1 MKISLNRVNKDYLFE
16 ATSSNNLK
24 VLMDNKS
31 KSEGKVEGISPMEVL
46 LMGVA
51 GCSSIDV
58 VSILN
63 KQRINPITLRME
75 VEGIRDA
82 SAVPAPFQ
90 GINVTLFLEG
100 EDITPEKAKRAAQLS
115 FDKYCSVSK
124 SLDPNIIIN
133 QTIVVNGIEA

>member
-1 MKISLNRVNKDYLFE
+1 MKITLDRINKDYLFQ
-16 ATSSNNLK
+16 ATSSNDLK

-31 KSEGKVEGISPMEVL
+31 KKEGKVEGISPMEVL

-58 VSILN
+58 IAILN
-63 KQRINPITLRME
+63 KQRINPAILKME

-82 SAVPAPFQ
+82 NEVPAPFK
-90 GINVTLFLEG
+90 GINVTLYLEG
-100 EDITPEKAKRAAQLS
+100 DDISPEKARRAAKLS

-124 SLDPNIIIN
+124 SLDPDIIIN
-133 QTIVVNGIEA
+133 QIIVVNGTQV

>member
-16 ATSSNNLK
+16 ATNSNNLK

-133 QTIVVNGIEA
+133 QTIVVNGVEA

>member
-1 MKISLNRVNKDYLFE
+1 MKISLDRINKDYLFE
-16 ATSSNNLK
+16 ATSSNDLK

-31 KSEGKVEGISPMEVL
+31 KREGKVEGISPMEVL

-58 VSILN
+58 VAILN
-63 KQRINPITLRME
+63 KQRINPVTLKME
-75 VEGIRDA
+75 VEGIRDPN
-82 SAVPAPFQ
+82 AVPAPFK
-90 GINVTLFLEG
+90 GINVTLYLEG
-100 EDITPEKAKRAAQLS
+100 DDISPEKAKRAVKLS

-133 QTIVVNGIEA
+133 QIIVVNGIKV

>member
-1 MKISLNRVNKDYLFE
+1 MKISLNRINKDYLFE
-16 ATSSNNLK
+16 ATSSNDLK

-31 KSEGKVEGISPMEVL
+31 KKEGKVEGISPMEVL

-58 VSILN
+58 VAILN
-63 KQRINPITLRME
+63 KQRINPVTLKME
-75 VEGIRDA
+75 VEGIRDVDA
-82 SAVPAPFQ
+82 IPSPFK
-90 GINVTLFLEG
+90 GINVTLYLEG
-100 EDITPEKAKRAAQLS
+100 DDISPEKAKRAAQLS

-133 QTIVVNGIEA
+133 QIIFVNGIEV

>member
-46 LMGVA
+46 LMGLA

-124 SLDPNIIIN
+124 SLDPSIIIN
-133 QTIVVNGIEA
+133 QTIVVNGVEA

>member
-63 KQRINPITLRME
+63 KQRINPIALRME

-100 EDITPEKAKRAAQLS
+100 EDITTEKAKRAAQLS

-133 QTIVVNGIEA
+133 QTIVVNGVEA

>member
-1 MKISLNRVNKDYLFE
+1 MKITLDRINKDYLLQ
-16 ATSSNNLK
+16 ATSSNDLK

-31 KSEGKVEGISPMEVL
+31 KKEGKFEGISPMEVL

-58 VSILN
+58 IAILN
-63 KQRINPITLRME
+63 KQRINPAILKME

-82 SAVPAPFQ
+82 NEVPAPFK
-90 GINVTLFLEG
+90 GINVTLYLEG
-100 EDITPEKAKRAAQLS
+100 DDISPEKAKRAAKLS

-124 SLDPNIIIN
+124 SLDPDIIIN
-133 QTIVVNGIEA
+133 QIIVVNGTKV

>member
-75 VEGIRDA
+75 VKGIRDA

-100 EDITPEKAKRAAQLS
+100 EDITTEKAKRAAQLS

-133 QTIVVNGIEA
+133 QTIVVNGVEA

>member
-1 MKISLNRVNKDYLFE
+1 MKITLDRINKDYLFQ
-16 ATSSNNLK
+16 ATSSNDLK

-31 KSEGKVEGISPMEVL
+31 KKEGKVEGISPMEVL

-58 VSILN
+58 IAILN
-63 KQRINPITLRME
+63 KQRINPVTLKME

-82 SAVPAPFQ
+82 NEVPAPFK
-90 GINVTLFLEG
+90 GINVTLYLEG
-100 EDITPEKAKRAAQLS
+100 DDISPEKARRAAKLS

-124 SLDPNIIIN
+124 SLDPDIIIN
-133 QTIVVNGIEA
+133 QIIVVNGTQV

>member
-1 MKISLNRVNKDYLFE
+1 MKITLDRINKDYLFQ
-16 ATSSNNLK
+16 ATSSNDLK

-31 KSEGKVEGISPMEVL
+31 KKEGKFEGISPMEVL

-58 VSILN
+58 IAILN
-63 KQRINPITLRME
+63 KQRINPATLKME

-82 SAVPAPFQ
+82 NEVPAPFK
-90 GINVTLFLEG
+90 GINVTLYLEG
-100 EDITPEKAKRAAQLS
+100 DDISPEKARRAAKLS

-124 SLDPNIIIN
+124 SLDPDIIIN
-133 QTIVVNGIEA
+133 QIIVVNGTKV

>member
-100 EDITPEKAKRAAQLS
+100 EDITPEKVKRAAQLS

-133 QTIVVNGIEA
+133 QTIVVNGVEA

>member
-133 QTIVVNGIEA
+133 QTIVVNGVKA

>member
-124 SLDPNIIIN
+124 SLDPNIIII
-133 QTIVVNGIEA
+133 QTIVVNGVEA

>member
-1 MKISLNRVNKDYLFE
+1 MKITLDRINKDYLLQ
-16 ATSSNNLK
+16 ATSSNDLK

-31 KSEGKVEGISPMEVL
+31 KKEGKFEGISPMEVL

-58 VSILN
+58 IAILN
-63 KQRINPITLRME
+63 KQRINPATLKME

-82 SAVPAPFQ
+82 NEVPAPFK
-90 GINVTLFLEG
+90 GINVTLYLEG
-100 EDITPEKAKRAAQLS
+100 DDISPEKAKRAAKLS

-124 SLDPNIIIN
+124 SLDPDIIIN
-133 QTIVVNGIEA
+133 QIIVVNGTKV

>member
-133 QTIVVNGIEA
+133 QTIVVNGLEA

>member
-1 MKISLNRVNKDYLFE
+1 MKITLDRINKDYLFQ
-16 ATSSNNLK
+16 ATSSNDLK

-31 KSEGKVEGISPMEVL
+31 KKEGKFEGISPMEVL

-58 VSILN
+58 IAILN
-63 KQRINPITLRME
+63 KQRINPATLKME

-82 SAVPAPFQ
+82 NEVPAPFK
-90 GINVTLFLEG
+90 GINVTLYLEG
-100 EDITPEKAKRAAQLS
+100 DDISPEKAKRAAKLS

-133 QTIVVNGIEA
+133 QIIVVNGIKV

>member
-1 MKISLNRVNKDYLFE
+1 MKISLNRINKDYLFE
-16 ATSSNNLK
+16 ATSSNELK

-31 KSEGKVEGISPMEVL
+31 KKEGKVEGISPMEVL

-58 VSILN
+58 VAILN
-63 KQRINPITLRME
+63 KQRINPVTLKME

-82 SAVPAPFQ
+82 DAVPSPFKE
-90 GINVTLFLEG
+90 INVTLYLEG
-100 EDITPEKAKRAAQLS
+100 DDISPEKAKRAAQLS

-133 QTIVVNGIEA
+133 QIIVVNGIKV

>member
-46 LMGVA
+46 LIGVA

-133 QTIVVNGIEA
+133 QTIVVNGVEA

>member
-1 MKISLNRVNKDYLFE
+1 MKILLNRVNKDYLFE

-124 SLDPNIIIN
+124 SLDPSIIIN
-133 QTIVVNGIEA
+133 QTIVVNGVEA

>member
-16 ATSSNNLK
+16 ATSSNKLK

-58 VSILN
+58 ISILN
-63 KQRINPITLRME
+63 KQRINPITLKME

-133 QTIVVNGIEA
+133 QTIVVNGVEA

>member
-1 MKISLNRVNKDYLFE
+1 MKISLNRINKDYLFE

-63 KQRINPITLRME
+63 KQRINPITLKME

-133 QTIVVNGIEA
+133 QTIVVNGVEA

>member
-1 MKISLNRVNKDYLFE
+1 MKLSLNRVNKDYLFE
-16 ATSSNNLK
+16 ATSSNNVK

-82 SAVPAPFQ
+82 SAVPTPFQ

>member
-1 MKISLNRVNKDYLFE
+1 MKITLDRINKDYLFQ
-16 ATSSNNLK
+16 ATSSNDLK

-31 KSEGKVEGISPMEVL
+31 KKEGKVEGISPMEVL

-58 VSILN
+58 IAILN
-63 KQRINPITLRME
+63 KQRINPVTLKME

-82 SAVPAPFQ
+82 NEVPAPFK
-90 GINVTLFLEG
+90 GINVTLYLEG
-100 EDITPEKAKRAAQLS
+100 DDISPEKARRAAKLS

-124 SLDPNIIIN
+124 SLDPDIIIN
-133 QTIVVNGIEA
+133 LIIVVNGTQV

>member
-1 MKISLNRVNKDYLFE
+1 MKILLNRVNKDYLFE

-75 VEGIRDA
+75 VKGIRDA

-100 EDITPEKAKRAAQLS
+100 EDITTEKAKRAAQLS

-133 QTIVVNGIEA
+133 QTIVVNGVEA

>member
-75 VEGIRDA
+75 VKGIRDA

-133 QTIVVNGIEA
+133 QTIVVNGVEA

>member
-16 ATSSNNLK
+16 ATSSNNLN

-51 GCSSIDV
+51 GCSSIDI

-63 KQRINPITLRME
+63 KQRINPIILRME

-82 SAVPAPFQ
+82 DAVPAPFQ

-100 EDITPEKAKRAAQLS
+100 ENITPEKAKRAVQLS
-115 FDKYCSVSK
+115 FDKYCSCLLYTSP
-124 SLDPNIIIN
+124 SPRD
-133 QTIVVNGIEA
+133 

>member
-24 VLMDNKS
+24 VLKDNKS

-124 SLDPNIIIN
+124 SLDPSIIIN
-133 QTIVVNGIEA
+133 QTIVVNGVEA

>member
-46 LMGVA
+46 LIGVA

-124 SLDPNIIIN
+124 SLDPSIIIN
-133 QTIVVNGIEA
+133 QTIVVNGVEA